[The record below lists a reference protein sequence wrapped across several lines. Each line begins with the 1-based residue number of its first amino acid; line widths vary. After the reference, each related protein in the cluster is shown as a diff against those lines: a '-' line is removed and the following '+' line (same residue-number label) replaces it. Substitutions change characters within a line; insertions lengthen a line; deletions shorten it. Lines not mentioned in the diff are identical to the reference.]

1 MMVTVGGSAVSYG
14 VYSGVL
20 YDSYQY
26 CMIMV
31 VREAYGLSTW
41 EIRAS
46 SKHPNS
52 KCKCIL

>member
-1 MMVTVGGSAVSYG
+1 MMVAVGGSAVSYG